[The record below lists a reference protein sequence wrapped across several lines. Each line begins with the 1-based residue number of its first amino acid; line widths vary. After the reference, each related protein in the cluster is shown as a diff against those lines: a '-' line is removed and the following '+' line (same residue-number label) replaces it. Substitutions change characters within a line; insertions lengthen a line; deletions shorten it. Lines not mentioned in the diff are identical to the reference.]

1 MGPAVEKSVPLVR
14 TKGGELGLRTEV
26 VPGLQSSLAVW
37 QLRRDSELLF
47 VGDAGETEP
56 SRASKRQGLEWNNH
70 WRAARWLLVDADFA
84 LSRARFTGADPEGV
98 GNHIPGAIGK
108 VASLGVTVEEL

>member
-1 MGPAVEKSVPLVR
+1 PWTKTEYFVNYGWGYHSNDARGITATVAARPDAETGMRPAVEKAVPLVR

-37 QLRRDSELLF
+37 QLRLDSELLF

-70 WRAARWLLVDADFA
+70 
-84 LSRARFTGADPEGV
+84 
-98 GNHIPGAIGK
+98 
-108 VASLGVTVEEL
+108 